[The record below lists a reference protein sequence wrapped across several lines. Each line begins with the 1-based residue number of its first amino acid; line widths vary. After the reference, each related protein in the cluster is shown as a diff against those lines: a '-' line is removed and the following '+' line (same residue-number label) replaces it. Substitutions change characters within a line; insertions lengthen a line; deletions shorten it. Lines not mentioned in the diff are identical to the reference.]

1 MPMMRLIA
9 FFLLLMF
16 CQPSVKADDITDPTE
31 LLYTYLQHL
40 DSYEANFQQHI
51 VSNTRQIMDS
61 SSGRFLIKRPD
72 RFRWEILTH
81 YEQTI
86 IADGK
91 SIWSIDVDLEQVTV
105 TDMEDNLVNSPI
117 MLLSRKDA
125 KPGDYFSVQKIES
138 ETDME
143 MFLLQPLDSSAN
155 FEQVRLGF
163 EGGILQL
170 IELYDSLGQITI
182 IRMTNIRNNP
192 VMGNDA
198 FIYQEMPDFDVID
211 SRLQDTGAQDSGTQD
226 SSVQDPSVQ
235 ETEGE

>member
-1 MPMMRLIA
+1 MIRFITISMILIFSQSSLIA
-9 FFLLLMF
+9 
-16 CQPSVKADDITDPTE
+16 DEITDPME
-31 LLYTYLQHL
+31 QLQAYLQHL

-51 VSNTRQIMDS
+51 VSSSKQLIDS
-61 SSGRFLIKRPD
+61 TSGRLLIKRPH
-72 RFRWEILTH
+72 RFRWEVISP

-91 SIWSIDVDLEQVTV
+91 NIWSIDVDLEQVTV
-105 TDMEDNLVNSPI
+105 TDMESNLVNSPI
-117 MLLSRKDA
+117 MLLSSKDA
-125 KPGDYFSVQKIES
+125 KPGDYFSVEKLKSDTAMQ
-138 ETDME
+138 

-163 EGGILQL
+163 EDAILQL

-192 VMGNDA
+192 VMGNEA

-211 SRLQDTGAQDSGTQD
+211 SRVQD
-226 SSVQDPSVQ
+226 SSLKDPGVQ

>member
-1 MPMMRLIA
+1 MQMIRFITISMILI
-9 FFLLLMF
+9 FSQSSL
-16 CQPSVKADDITDPTE
+16 KADEITDPME
-31 LLYTYLQHL
+31 QLHAYLQHL

-51 VSNTRQIMDS
+51 VSSSRQLIDTT
-61 SSGRFLIKRPD
+61 SGRLLIKRPD
-72 RFRWEILTH
+72 RFRWEVLSP

-91 SIWSIDVDLEQVTV
+91 NIWSIDVDLEQVTV
-105 TDMEDNLVNSPI
+105 TDMESNLVNSPI
-117 MLLSRKDA
+117 MLLSSKDV
-125 KPGDYFSVQKIES
+125 KPGDYFSVEKLKSDTEMQ
-138 ETDME
+138 

-163 EGGILQL
+163 EDTILQL

-192 VMGNDA
+192 VMGSEA

-211 SRLQDTGAQDSGTQD
+211 SRVQD
-226 SSVQDPSVQ
+226 SSLKDPDVQ